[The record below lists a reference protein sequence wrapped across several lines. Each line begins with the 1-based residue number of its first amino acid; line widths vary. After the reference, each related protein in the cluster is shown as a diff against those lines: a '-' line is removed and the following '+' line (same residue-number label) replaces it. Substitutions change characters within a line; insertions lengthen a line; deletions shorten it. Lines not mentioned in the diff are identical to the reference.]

1 MSPRSPGPTSISAV
15 DQGRPSAIRY
25 RVVGLTVALAMVTY
39 LDRACIGKLAP
50 EIMRD
55 LGLTL
60 SQMGVV
66 FSAFSLAYAMFEIP
80 TAWWA
85 DRQGTRSVL
94 TRIVLWWSAFT
105 MATAGAVNH
114 ASLLATRFL
123 FGAGE
128 AGAWPCVARTYS
140 RWVPK
145 KELGAMKGVFFAGA
159 YLSGGLTPPL
169 AGLMMTVLSWRA
181 VLVCFGLVG
190 LVWVAAW
197 RFWYRDD
204 PAAHP
209 EVNPAELALINASR
223 HPLAPVSSG
232 WGYWGAL
239 LRQRN
244 VIALCLMYVPN
255 CVTFY
260 FCITW
265 LPTYLHERHGF
276 DANELGL
283 VSGLPLLLSVATQFL
298 GGVFSDRIA
307 ARRGLR
313 AGRQAPGVV
322 GYGLAAVFTLGAAS
336 ASAPIVAAVLIA
348 FATASCMLTTAA
360 AWGTCVDIG
369 REHSAVVSATM
380 NTVGQIGAI
389 ASPLIVA
396 YSVEHFHDWNLP
408 LYLLSGLFAL
418 GAACWFIIDPE
429 EPVFGADAAAL

>member
-1 MSPRSPGPTSISAV
+1 MLPGSSGPISAV
-15 DQGRPSAIRY
+15 DQSRPSAIRY
-25 RVVGLTVALAMVTY
+25 RVVGLTVLLAMVTY

-55 LGLTL
+55 LGLSL
-60 SQMGVV
+60 AQMGAV

-145 KELGAMKGVFFAGA
+145 KELGTMKGIFFAGA

-169 AGLMMTVLSWRA
+169 VVLMMNFIPWRA
-181 VLVCFGLVG
+181 ILVCFGLVG
-190 LVWVAAW
+190 LGWVAAW

-204 PAAHP
+204 PAQHP
-209 EVNPAELALINASR
+209 EVNPAELDLINASR
-223 HPLAPVSSG
+223 HALAPASAG
-232 WGYWGAL
+232 WAYWKIL

-244 VIALCLMYVPN
+244 VLALSLMYVPN

-276 DANELGL
+276 DAEQLGI

-298 GGVFSDRIA
+298 GGLFSDRIA
-307 ARRGLR
+307 LRRGLR
-313 AGRQAPGVV
+313 AGRQAPGVI
-322 GYGLAAVFTLGAAS
+322 GYGFAAVFTLAAAS
-336 ASAPIVAAVLIA
+336 VNTPITAAVLIA
-348 FATASCMLTTAA
+348 FATASCMLTTAS

-389 ASPLIVA
+389 FSPMIVA
-396 YSVEHFHDWNLP
+396 YSVERFHDWNLP
-408 LYLLSGLFAL
+408 LYLLGTLFVL
-418 GAACWFIIDPE
+418 GAACWFFIDPE
-429 EPVFGADAAAL
+429 KPVFGVEATAH